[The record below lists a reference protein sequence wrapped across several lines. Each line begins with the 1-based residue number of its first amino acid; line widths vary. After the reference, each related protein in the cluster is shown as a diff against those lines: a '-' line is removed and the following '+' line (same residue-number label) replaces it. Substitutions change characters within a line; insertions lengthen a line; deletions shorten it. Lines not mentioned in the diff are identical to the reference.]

1 MIQSPIYVETIPNAY
16 RQTMVLIMASDY
28 ADIDALNGEKTSI
41 ARLSIISNTA
51 LVALKLAVKSV
62 KGLVD
67 ARLSNVHI
75 EPCKEMGDNCK
86 VCDGECN
93 DG

>member
-1 MIQSPIYVETIPNAY
+1 M
-16 RQTMVLIMASDY
+16 QT
-28 ADIDALNGEKTSI
+28 
-41 ARLSIISNTA
+41 SNTA
-51 LVALKLAVKSV
+51 LVALKLAVKS
-62 KGLVD
+62 GNNLVD